1 MKTNYVEWPAVMRVR
16 LQVRH
21 MWEAVRYGDVDYDE
35 DRRALDALI
44 TAVPPEMQFSL
55 SQKQTV
61 KEAWD
66 AVAAARIGS
75 DRARKSTLQALRK
88 ECENLAFKLGED
100 IDDFALRLNTL
111 LQKMVQYGDDTYGDE
126 RAVEKLLRCVPDKY
140 KQIARSIESLLDL
153 SRMSIEE
160 AIGHLKVVD
169 SDESQPP
176 SGPVIIG
183 GKLHFTQEQWEARQ
197 GDRKKGEPSSLTG
210 GRRHGKPRKAPK
222 PRRGQAHVA
231 LAEEEEPALLLAHA
245 SIELTPAASAVAVL
259 LHLDEPRAHA
269 FLGDGSSND
278 RTEGWCL
285 DTDATQHM
293 TGRREF
299 FTELDSSVRGTVKFG
314 DASSVEIK
322 GVGSVIFTAES
333 GEHRLLTGV
342 YYIPAL
348 RNSIISLGQLEENGS
363 RVVIDDGVMR
373 IWDRRR
379 CLLAKVTRGANRL
392 YILNVQVAQP
402 FCLAARQ
409 DDKAWQ
415 WHERF
420 GHLHFEALKRLSAKE
435 MQGEAADAIRRTQA
449 AVEAN
454 CGRKLR
460 VLRTD
465 NGGEFTAVEFAL
477 YCADEGIQRHY
488 FAPYSPQQNGV
499 VERRN

>member
-1 MKTNYVEWPAVMRVR
+1 MEFDRRRGGRVNGECGPYRQRGSPSPDRRHGRHGAHAVVREVGPGGGWPTLTKTNYVEWAAVMRVR
-16 LQVRH
+16 LQK
-21 MWEAVRYGDVDYDE
+21 W
-35 DRRALDALI
+35 
-44 TAVPPEMQFSL
+44 TA
-55 SQKQTV
+55 

-66 AVAAARIGS
+66 TVAAARVGS
-75 DRARKSTLQALRK
+75 DHARKSTLQVLRK
-88 ECENLAFKLGED
+88 EWENLAFKPGED
-100 IDDFALRLNTL
+100 VDDFALRLNTL
-111 LQKMVQYGDDTYGDE
+111 LQKMVQYGDGTYGEE
-126 RAVEKLLRCVPDKY
+126 RAVEKLLRCVLEKY

-160 AIGHLKVVD
+160 AICRLKVVD
-169 SDESQPP
+169 SDESQLP

-183 GKLHFTQEQWEARQ
+183 GKLHFIQEQWEARQ
-197 GDRKKGEPSSLTG
+197 GDRKKGEPSSSTG
-210 GRRHGKPRKAPK
+210 GRRRGKPRKVPK
-222 PRRGQAHVA
+222 ARR
-231 LAEEEEPALLLAHA
+231 
-245 SIELTPAASAVAVL
+245 AVL

-269 FLGDGSSND
+269 FLIDGSSND

-285 DTDATQHM
+285 DTGATQHM

-299 FTELDSSVRGTVKFG
+299 FTELDSSVRGTGKFG
-314 DASSVEIK
+314 DASDVEIK
-322 GVGSVIFTAES
+322 GVGSVIFTVES

-379 CLLAKVTRGANRL
+379 RILAKVTRGANGL

-402 FCLAARQ
+402 FCLATRR

-435 MQGEAADAIRRTQA
+435 MVRGLPCLDHVEQFCDVCVLTKQRR
-449 AVEAN
+449 
-454 CGRKLR
+454 LP
-460 VLRTD
+460 
-465 NGGEFTAVEFAL
+465 F
-477 YCADEGIQRHY
+477 
-488 FAPYSPQQNGV
+488 PQQASFRAK
-499 VERRN
+499 ERLELVHGDLCGPVTPATPGGRRYFLLLVDNLSATCG